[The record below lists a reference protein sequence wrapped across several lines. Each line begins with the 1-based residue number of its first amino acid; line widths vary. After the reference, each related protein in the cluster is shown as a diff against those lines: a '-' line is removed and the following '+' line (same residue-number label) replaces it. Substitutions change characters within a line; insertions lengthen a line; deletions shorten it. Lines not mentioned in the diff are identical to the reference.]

1 MTSHGFGGS
10 ASSTL
15 AGVSATAVGGSV
27 FSEASATTASS
38 FFSSSTTISFSVLVV
53 ASSVFVSGAGAGAST
68 AFSSTG
74 IKVETFSKTKKIG
87 PET

>member
-1 MTSHGFGGS
+1 LAGGS
-10 ASSTL
+10 AT
-15 AGVSATAVGGSV
+15 GSV
-27 FSEASATTASS
+27 FSEASAATTSV
-38 FFSSSTTISFSVLVV
+38 FFSSSTTISFSVLEV
-53 ASSVFVSGAGAGAST
+53 ASSVFVSGAGGST

>member
-1 MTSHGFGGS
+1 
-10 ASSTL
+10 
-15 AGVSATAVGGSV
+15 
-27 FSEASATTASS
+27 
-38 FFSSSTTISFSVLVV
+38 VLVV
-53 ASSVFVSGAGAGAST
+53 ASSVFVSGAGAGAGAST